1 MKPDPIALTGVRFLG
16 RQALDFT
23 AEAGRMG
30 IFLAASVGGLLL
42 PPYRFSL
49 LLRQMLFVGAGS
61 LSIVLLTGLFTGMV
75 LALQG
80 FYTLQKFGSEGLLG
94 PAVALGLVRELG
106 PVLTAL
112 VVAGRAGSAMAAEI
126 GIMVITEQVD
136 ALQSMAVNPIQR
148 LASPRL
154 LAGVLAFPLLGSLFN
169 VVGIFGGYLVG
180 VQLLGLSAGTYFGEM
195 EAKVDL
201 ADIAGGAEKSLVFG
215 LLVTW
220 ICCYKGY
227 TCGHGAEGVGRATTS
242 AVVLS
247 SVMILVGDY
256 FLTSVLF

>member
-1 MKPDPIALTGVRFLG
+1 MRPDPIALKGVRFLG
-16 RQALDFT
+16 QRALDLT

-30 IFLAASVGGLLL
+30 IFLGASLGWLLL
-42 PPYRFSL
+42 PPYRFPL

-75 LALQG
+75 LGLQG

-94 PAVALGLVRELG
+94 PAVALSLIRELG

-154 LAGVLAFPLLGSLFN
+154 LAGVLTFPLLGALFN

-180 VQLLGLSAGTYFGEM
+180 VQLLGLSSGTYFGEM
-195 EAKVDL
+195 QAKVEM
-201 ADIAGGAEKSLVFG
+201 ADIVGGMEKSLVFG

-247 SVMILVGDY
+247 SVLILVGDY

>member
-16 RQALDFT
+16 RQALDLI

-30 IFLAASVGGLLL
+30 IFLASSLGWLLL
-42 PPYRFSL
+42 PPYRFPL
-49 LLRQMLFVGAGS
+49 LLRQMHFIGAGS
-61 LSIVLLTGLFTGMV
+61 LSIVLLTGLFSGMV
-75 LALQG
+75 LGLQG
-80 FYTLQKFGSEGLLG
+80 FHTLQKFGSEGLLG
-94 PAVALGLVRELG
+94 PAVALSLVRELG

-136 ALQSMAVNPIQR
+136 ALHSMAVNPIQR

-154 LAGVLAFPLLGSLFN
+154 LAGVLTFPLLSALFS

-180 VQLLGLSAGTYFGEM
+180 VKLLGLNAGTYFGEM
-195 EAKVDL
+195 QAKVDM
-201 ADIAGGAEKSLVFG
+201 ADITGGLVKAFFFG

-247 SVMILVGDY
+247 SVFILVGNY